1 MWQDKDY
8 VFLIEFYANYFLI
21 TTPPHLIIYS
31 LLFCLSHLLR
41 FLFKFVNNL
50 LFSNF
55 IQMRHVKYEN
65 HYFLTCRLV
74 DNTNFHLFISI
85 FYYKRKL
92 TYIISFIQQVLLS
105 LFRYLVFIITYS
117 KYCKRKNNEVHCYW
131 DWSVSSGNGIAN

>member
-50 LFSNF
+50 LFWNF
-55 IQMRHVKYEN
+55 IQARHVKYMN
-65 HYFLTCRLV
+65 YFFLTVRFNILLQEEI
-74 DNTNFHLFISI
+74 NIYYILHTTSALEFIS
-85 FYYKRKL
+85 
-92 TYIISFIQQVLLS
+92 
-105 LFRYLVFIITYS
+105 LFGFIITYS

>member
-55 IQMRHVKYEN
+55 IQMRHVKYIN
-65 HYFLTCRLV
+65 YFFLAGRFMFV
-74 DNTNFHLFISI
+74 SI
-85 FYYKRKL
+85 FVYKRKL

-105 LFRYLVFIITYS
+105 SFRYLVFIITYS

>member
-50 LFSNF
+50 LFSNA
-55 IQMRHVKYEN
+55 IQMRHVQYISN
-65 HYFLTCRLV
+65 FFLTNPFFV
-74 DNTNFHLFISI
+74 SIFISM
-85 FYYKRKL
+85 KKL
-92 TYIISFIQQVLLS
+92 TYIVSSIQQVLLR

>member
-55 IQMRHVKYEN
+55 IQMRHVRYIN
-65 HYFLTCRLV
+65 HFFLTGRFV
-74 DNTNFHLFISI
+74 
-85 FYYKRKL
+85 YKRKL
-92 TYIISFIQQVLLS
+92 TYIISFIEQVLLS
-105 LFRYLVFIITYS
+105 SFRYLVFIITYS

>member
-50 LFSNF
+50 LFWNF
-55 IQMRHVKYEN
+55 IQARHVKYMN
-65 HYFLTCRLV
+65 YFFLTGR
-74 DNTNFHLFISI
+74 FSI

-92 TYIISFIQQVLLS
+92 TYIISFIQQELLS